1 MNFMLERILQYR
13 DLNPLCEGLSSS
25 ELHSMIKERL
35 IRLNR
40 VRIIEYAVYLM
51 MNKECNKIKFYNNGG
66 VGEIQLYTNRTML
79 EILRIMFSI
88 PPEQFVD
95 SASEEEVSILLFQV
109 QLLVNQGIFSIVN
122 GESATPAELAL
133 FFTYISGDD
142 DNDYRTLNIRQNL
155 YTYYLNDFLL
165 IDERGSKLK
174 SSFLA
179 RIGVNSIEEYYRTI
193 TALSAFYHKLQSK
206 FNSLLDISD
215 NKLPNQINKKV
226 CKKLSLKFDKVIP
239 YDENYDYKVFRSHPI
254 LQISDD
260 SSIILDNQ
268 LLSECLYNN
277 LFFELKDENTEGN
290 YFQYYTSNFVEHH
303 LFHEALERCQGR
315 WAIKSIFAS
324 DNGQEIDCQPDYYIR
339 DKYGN
344 IFLFECKGF
353 KISGE
358 LKDKRDLRQFIEQIK
373 MKLYYNGKKK
383 KDLGV
388 KQLIKQIGLIE
399 DDGQEWDTEIP
410 NDVEYY
416 PVIVLEDYKLC
427 VPGLTALLNAW
438 YKEALQEARLT
449 DAACCPLVVMSIDT
463 LFLYSDKFSE
473 KGFEGFFNEF
483 FEENSMREQNENY
496 EFLRYLKSDF
506 NLFMREKYDISEP
519 IRKEMCE
526 YTNNLLNMQ

>member
-95 SASEEEVSILLFQV
+95 NISGDEEVSILLFQV
-109 QLLVNQGIFSIVN
+109 QLLVNQGIFSVVN
-122 GESATPAELAL
+122 GECATPAEFVL
-133 FFTYISGDD
+133 FFTYISGDFEN
-142 DNDYRTLNIRQNL
+142 NDYRISDIRQNL
-155 YTYYLNDFLL
+155 YTYFLNEFLSNDDKG
-165 IDERGSKLK
+165 INLK

-179 RIGVNSIEEYYRTI
+179 QLSVSSIREYYRTI
-193 TALSAFYHKLQSK
+193 TTLNAFYKNNRNK
-206 FNSLLDISD
+206 FYYNNLSV
-215 NKLPNQINKKV
+215 QINEKV
-226 CKKLSLKFDKVIP
+226 SKMLSLRFDEVIS
-239 YDENYDYKVFRSHPI
+239 YDKNCDYKYLRSHPI
-254 LQISDD
+254 VQISDNLFT
-260 SSIILDNQ
+260 ILDNQ
-268 LLSECLYNN
+268 LLSEYLYNN
-277 LFFELKDENTEGN
+277 LFFALKNESTEGD
-290 YFQYYTSNFVEHH
+290 YFQYFTTDFVEHY
-303 LFHEALERCQGR
+303 LFRKGLARCQGA
-315 WAIKSIFAS
+315 WTIKSISAS
-324 DNGQEIDCQPDYYIR
+324 DNRQEIDCQPDYYIR
-339 DKYGN
+339 DSYEN

-353 KISGE
+353 KINGE
-358 LKDKRDLRQFIEQIK
+358 LKDKCDLRRFIEQIK
-373 MKLYYNGKKK
+373 VKLYYNEEKK

-399 DDGQEWDTEIP
+399 DGKQKWDSEIP
-410 NDVEYY
+410 KDVRFRYY

-427 VPGLTALLNAW
+427 MPGLTALLNGW
-438 YKEALQEARLT
+438 YKEALQKAQLT

>member
-1 MNFMLERILQYR
+1 MNFMLERILQYK

-25 ELHSMIKERL
+25 KLDSMIKERL

-122 GESATPAELAL
+122 GESATPAELVL

-193 TALSAFYHKLQSK
+193 TVLSAFYHKLQSK

-226 CKKLSLKFDKVIP
+226 YKK
-239 YDENYDYKVFRSHPI
+239 
-254 LQISDD
+254 
-260 SSIILDNQ
+260 
-268 LLSECLYNN
+268 
-277 LFFELKDENTEGN
+277 
-290 YFQYYTSNFVEHH
+290 
-303 LFHEALERCQGR
+303 
-315 WAIKSIFAS
+315 
-324 DNGQEIDCQPDYYIR
+324 
-339 DKYGN
+339 N
-344 IFLFECKGF
+344 IV
-353 KISGE
+353 KI
-358 LKDKRDLRQFIEQIK
+358 
-373 MKLYYNGKKK
+373 
-383 KDLGV
+383 
-388 KQLIKQIGLIE
+388 
-399 DDGQEWDTEIP
+399 
-410 NDVEYY
+410 
-416 PVIVLEDYKLC
+416 
-427 VPGLTALLNAW
+427 
-438 YKEALQEARLT
+438 
-449 DAACCPLVVMSIDT
+449 
-463 LFLYSDKFSE
+463 
-473 KGFEGFFNEF
+473 
-483 FEENSMREQNENY
+483 
-496 EFLRYLKSDF
+496 
-506 NLFMREKYDISEP
+506 
-519 IRKEMCE
+519 
-526 YTNNLLNMQ
+526 

>member
-1 MNFMLERILQYR
+1 
-13 DLNPLCEGLSSS
+13 
-25 ELHSMIKERL
+25 MIKERL

-88 PPEQFVD
+88 PPEQFID
-95 SASEEEVSILLFQV
+95 NISGEEEVSILLFQV
-109 QLLVNQGIFSIVN
+109 QLLVNQGIFSVVN
-122 GESATPAELAL
+122 GKCATPAEFVL
-133 FFTYISGDD
+133 FFTYISGDFEN
-142 DNDYRTLNIRQNL
+142 NDYRISDIRQNL
-155 YTYYLNDFLL
+155 YTYFLNEFLSNDDKG
-165 IDERGSKLK
+165 INLK

-193 TALSAFYHKLQSK
+193 TALSAFYHRLQCKS
-206 FNSLLDISD
+206 NSLLVISD
-215 NKLPNQINKKV
+215 GKLPNQINKKV
-226 CKKLSLKFDKVIP
+226 YKYLSLKFDEIIP
-239 YDENYDYKVFRSHPI
+239 YDKNYDYKFFRSHPV

-260 SSIILDNQ
+260 SSIILDSQ
-268 LLSECLYNN
+268 LLSVCLYNN
-277 LFFELKDENTEGN
+277 LFFALKNESTEGD
-290 YFQYYTSNFVEHH
+290 YFQYFTTDFVEHY
-303 LFHEALERCQGR
+303 LFRKGLARCQGA
-315 WAIKSIFAS
+315 WTIKSISAS
-324 DNGQEIDCQPDYYIR
+324 DNRQKIDCQPDYYIR
-339 DKYGN
+339 DSYEN

-353 KISGE
+353 KINGE
-358 LKDKRDLRQFIEQIK
+358 LKDKCDLRRFIEQIK
-373 MKLYYNGKKK
+373 VKLYYNEKKK

-399 DDGQEWDTEIP
+399 DGKQKWDSEIP
-410 NDVEYY
+410 KDVRFRYY

-427 VPGLTALLNAW
+427 MPGLTALLNDW
-438 YKEALQEARLT
+438 YKEALQEAQLT
-449 DAACCPLVVMSIDT
+449 DVTCYPLVVMSIDT
-463 LFLYSDKFSE
+463 LFLYSDKFSK
-473 KGFEGFFNEF
+473 KGFEKFFNEF

-519 IRKEMCE
+519 IRKELFQ